1 MANTGAMRNINGKVV
16 DKYGLGSGNLGV
28 IVEDE
33 YGKRYSVEFQSYSAK
48 PSLSN
53 LYGLINDP
61 FRENAES
68 LDRLVEKGSYIS
80 VDVGRSDNPLRYAYR
95 LNYVSA
101 TPMHYRLRA
110 EPSMQAPYSTMGSG
124 KSRYYTGRPR
134 QAGNTRL

>member
-1 MANTGAMRNINGKVV
+1 MAYIGATRNINGKVV
-16 DKYGLGSGNLGV
+16 DKYKLGSGNLGV
-28 IVEDE
+28 IVVDE

-68 LDRLVEKGSYIS
+68 IDRLVEKGSYIG
-80 VDVGRSDNPLRYAYR
+80 VDVGCSDHPLRYAYR

-101 TPMHYRLRA
+101 APVHYRLRP
-110 EPSMQAPYSTMGSG
+110 EPSMKAPYSAMGSG
-124 KSRYYTGRPR
+124 KSRYYAGR
-134 QAGNTRL
+134 L